1 MPRYQYNSVGLEDA
15 LFEFLEEHPGSLRRE
30 IDDAMSNLGYEPYAT
45 DKILKRVKK
54 LGLLRREGNT
64 MQARWFAS

>member
-15 LFEFLEEHPGSLRRE
+15 LFDFLEANPGSLRRD
-30 IDDAMSNLGYEPYAT
+30 IDSAMSNLGYEKYAT

-54 LGLLRREGNT
+54 LKLLRREGNT
-64 MQARWFAS
+64 QQARWFAT

>member
-15 LFEFLEEHPGSLRRE
+15 LFDFLEAHPGSLRRD
-30 IDDAMSNLGYEPYAT
+30 IDKAMTNLGYEPYAI
-45 DKILKRVKK
+45 DKILMRVKR

-64 MQARWFAS
+64 RQARWFAT